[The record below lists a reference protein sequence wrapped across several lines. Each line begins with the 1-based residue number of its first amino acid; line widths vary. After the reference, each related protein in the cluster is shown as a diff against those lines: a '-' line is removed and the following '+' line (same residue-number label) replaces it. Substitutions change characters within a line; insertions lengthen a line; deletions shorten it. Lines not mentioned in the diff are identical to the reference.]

1 MDNEETQKYSNP
13 DNFKDLVLE
22 HQDLV
27 LNIIFRFLNTK
38 EDAEDVAQEVF
49 IEVYRSLVA
58 FQGNA
63 QLSTWIHRIAVNK
76 SLDFLRKRN
85 RKKRLGQV
93 KQIVGLN
100 DIEEKIAA
108 PPSSNPHSVLEN
120 KERALLLKQ
129 AVDSLSKKQRTAVIL
144 NKYEGFSY
152 QEVAEIMQTTLSAV
166 ESLIHKGMK
175 NLRKKLFDYCREI
188 V

>member
-1 MDNEETQKYSNP
+1 MDNEEIQKYSNP
-13 DNFKDLVLE
+13 DNFKGLVLE
-22 HQDLV
+22 HQDRV
-27 LNIIFRFLNTK
+27 LNIIFRFLNNN

-49 IEVYRSLVA
+49 VAVYQNLPA

-85 RKKRLGQV
+85 RKKRFGQIQQLV
-93 KQIVGLN
+93 RLN
-100 DIEEKIAA
+100 DIEEKYFA
-108 PPSSNPHSVLEN
+108 PISSNPHLILES
-120 KERALLLKQ
+120 KERALILKQ
-129 AVDSLSKKQRTAVIL
+129 TVDTLSKKQRTAVIL

-188 V
+188 M

>member
-1 MDNEETQKYSNP
+1 MDNEIQKYSDP
-13 DNFKDLVLE
+13 VNFKELMLD
-22 HQDLV
+22 HQDRV
-27 LNIIFRFLNTK
+27 LNIIFRFLNNK

-49 IEVYRSLVA
+49 VAVYQNLPT

-76 SLDFLRKRN
+76 SMDFLRKRN
-85 RKKRLGQV
+85 RKKRLGQI

-100 DIEEKIAA
+100 DIEEKFAA
-108 PPSSNPHSVLEN
+108 PTSSNPHLILKN
-120 KERALLLKQ
+120 KERARILKQ
-129 AVDSLSKKQRTAVIL
+129 AVDSLTKKQRTAIVL

-175 NLRKKLFDYCREI
+175 NLRKKLFNYCREI
-188 V
+188 M

>member
-1 MDNEETQKYSNP
+1 MDNEDIQKYSNP
-13 DNFKDLVLE
+13 VNYKELVLE
-22 HQDLV
+22 HQDRV
-27 LNIIFRFLNTK
+27 LNIIFRFLNNK

-49 IEVYRSLVA
+49 VAVYQNLPI
-58 FQGNA
+58 FQSNA

-85 RKKRLGQV
+85 RKKRFGQI

-100 DIEEKIAA
+100 DIEEKILTPAT
-108 PPSSNPHSVLEN
+108 SNPHLLLEN
-120 KERALLLKQ
+120 KERALILKQ
-129 AVDSLSKKQRTAVIL
+129 AVDLLSKKQRTAIVL

-175 NLRKKLFDYCREI
+175 NLRNKLFNYCKEI
-188 V
+188 M

>member
-1 MDNEETQKYSNP
+1 MKKPKNILIQV
-13 DNFKDLVLE
+13 NFKELVLD
-22 HQDLV
+22 HQDRV
-27 LNIIFRFLNTK
+27 LNIIFRFLNNK

-49 IEVYRSLVA
+49 VAVYQNLPT

-76 SLDFLRKRN
+76 SMDFLRKRN
-85 RKKRLGQV
+85 RKKRLGQI

-108 PPSSNPHSVLEN
+108 PTSSNPHLILEN
-120 KERALLLKQ
+120 KERARILKQ
-129 AVDSLSKKQRTAVIL
+129 AVDSLSEKQRIAINL

-152 QEVAEIMQTTLSAV
+152 REVAEIMQTTLASV

-175 NLRKKLFDYCREI
+175 NLRKKLFNYYREI
-188 V
+188 M

>member
-1 MDNEETQKYSNP
+1 MDNEIQKYSNP
-13 DNFKDLVLE
+13 DNFKELVLD
-22 HQDLV
+22 HQDRV
-27 LNIIFRFLNTK
+27 LNIIFRFLNNK

-49 IEVYRSLVA
+49 VAVYQNLPT

-63 QLSTWIHRIAVNK
+63 QLSTWIHRITVNK

-85 RKKRLGQV
+85 RKKRLGQI
-93 KQIVGLN
+93 KQILGLN
-100 DIEEKIAA
+100 DIEKKIVDPAT
-108 PPSSNPHSVLEN
+108 SNPQSIME
-120 KERALLLKQ
+120 KEERAFILKQ
-129 AVDSLSKKQRTAVIL
+129 AVDSLSKKQRIAITL

-175 NLRKKLFDYCREI
+175 NLRRKLFDYCKEI
-188 V
+188 M

>member
-1 MDNEETQKYSNP
+1 MDSEETEKYSNP
-13 DNFKDLVLE
+13 VDFKELVLE
-22 HQDLV
+22 HQYRV
-27 LNIIFRFLNTK
+27 LKVVFRFLNNK
-38 EDAEDVAQEVF
+38 EDAEDVVQDVF
-49 IEVYRSLVA
+49 VEVYRSLSA
-58 FQGNA
+58 FHGNA

-85 RKKRLGQV
+85 RKKRLGQI

-100 DIEEKIAA
+100 EIEEKITTPATA
-108 PPSSNPHSVLEN
+108 NPHSILEN
-120 KERALLLKQ
+120 KERSRILKQ
-129 AVDSLSKKQRTAVIL
+129 AVDSLSGKQRTAIVL

-175 NLRKKLFDYCREI
+175 NLRKKLFDYCSKI
-188 V
+188 M